1 MIEPNFQTHKLDY
14 YGQEF
19 VDESISDLLLPLMKI
34 VSIDGY
40 SKPQADLVVTSG
52 QTERI
57 IRMPLEVLSSKEAT
71 ASSLLNCDYLISH
84 RYINPL
90 RDYLTERIQ
99 ALDGATTYYTYKS
112 LGYYPY
118 NGKELFLLGDTTT
131 PNGEVLHYYD
141 DNYAFVKGNIVE
153 YDKFLKS
160 QILKHPAMR
169 LALVIGLAAP
179 IASKLTHF
187 ADTQTIIVNVCGP
200 SSTGKTTMA
209 QFISSLWGSPIV
221 SNRGITR
228 TFNATDNSI
237 ITATE
242 GVSGVSIVL
251 DDATAGGY
259 HNFTNLVYTLAQGE
273 PKGRLG
279 SDGKPVKQGRPWSG
293 VVIITSET
301 PILSESEN
309 RQGLIARVIDT
320 NNITWTK
327 SAAHATEIKR
337 MITANHGFIGR
348 KFVDQLM
355 LDKELN
361 LESEYMKMTSEVDSM
376 IEFKDNLTQRII
388 GKIAIFRLTANLI
401 KKYFGYP
408 ELDVDEVTK
417 LLISFDQADI
427 KERHIGEKAINA
439 IKLFITTNYSKFLL
453 YESNNTLIESRNKS
467 SIQGKIVFKKD
478 ELLVSIPQDIVNSVL
493 RDKKI
498 FEIRPVMAYWKENGY
513 IITNEKDRKTV
524 KDYTMNVRVVRFRFD
539 ISKDAL
545 IPMPAKRGNYHAID
559 GVPPT
564 SDIKFDDDEAINQ
577 IFDEETNKE
586 VVLKGDDEGE
596 ARN

>member
-1 MIEPNFQTHKLDY
+1 MIEPNFQTNKLDY

-19 VDESISDLLLPLMKI
+19 VDESIADLLLPLMKI

-40 SKPQADLVVTSG
+40 SKPQVDLVVTSEN
-52 QTERI
+52 TERI
-57 IRMPLEVLSSKEAT
+57 IRMPLEVLSAKETT

-99 ALDGATTYYTYKS
+99 ALDSSTTHYTYKS

-131 PNGEVLHYYD
+131 PKGELLHYYD
-141 DNYAFVKGNIVE
+141 DNYAFVRGNAEE
-153 YDKFLKS
+153 YDKLLKN
-160 QILKHPAMR
+160 QILKYPAMR

-187 ADTQTIIVNVCGP
+187 ADTQTIIINVCGP

-209 QFISSLWGSPIV
+209 QFISSLWGSPVV

-279 SDGKPVKQGRPWSG
+279 SDGKPVKQGRSWSG

-348 KFVDQLM
+348 RFVDHLM
-355 LDKELN
+355 NDNELK
-361 LESEYMKMTSEVDSM
+361 LESEYLKMTLEVDGM
-376 IEFKDNLTQRII
+376 IEYKDNLTQRII
-388 GKIAIFRLTANLI
+388 SKIAIFRLTANLI
-401 KKYFGYP
+401 KKYLGYS
-408 ELDVDEVTK
+408 ELDVDEMTK
-417 LLISFDQADI
+417 LLISFDQADV

-453 YESNNTLIESRNKS
+453 YEANNTLIEGKNKA

-478 ELLVSIPQDIVNSVL
+478 ELIVSIPQDIVNSVL

-498 FEIRPVMAYWKENGY
+498 FEIKPVMAYWKDNGY

-524 KDYTMNVRVVRFRFD
+524 KDYTLNVRVVRFRFNM
-539 ISKDAL
+539 SKDAL
-545 IPMPAKRGNYHAID
+545 IPMPAKRSNYRAID
-559 GVPPT
+559 GIPPT
-564 SDIKFDDDEAINQ
+564 SDIKYDDEEAINE
-577 IFDEETNKE
+577 IFDEQANSKAVSE
-586 VVLKGDDEGE
+586 GDDDSET
-596 ARN
+596 RN